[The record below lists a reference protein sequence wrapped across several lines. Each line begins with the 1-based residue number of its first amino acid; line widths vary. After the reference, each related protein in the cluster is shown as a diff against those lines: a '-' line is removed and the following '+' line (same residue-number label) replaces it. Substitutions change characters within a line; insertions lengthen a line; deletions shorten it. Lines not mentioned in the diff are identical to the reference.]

1 MEDLEFLLT
10 YWYGIP
16 TMPNERLKKIK
27 QAGFKSLSLHWCDE
41 YEEAN
46 GKKEK
51 IMEECNDNSFKI
63 KMFHLPFEKAD
74 KLWQNNVDGDQLFEI
89 YQKCIFNASVN
100 NIKYVVMHL
109 NYNAN
114 SIVDENIGITRL
126 NKLLNYGNKIGVNI
140 AFENLADKDNLE
152 VIEPLIRQY
161 SNACLCFDV
170 GHNNINPSE
179 VIMRNKDKIGVIHIH
194 DNFGEKDTHQ
204 IPFTGNVDWSYV
216 YTIMEEVMEHCEFV
230 FEIQNH
236 DNLDEEKFLND
247 AFIAYQEIKNNL
259 RKRVRK

>member
-74 KLWQNNVDGDQLFEI
+74 KL
-89 YQKCIFNASVN
+89 
-100 NIKYVVMHL
+100 
-109 NYNAN
+109 
-114 SIVDENIGITRL
+114 
-126 NKLLNYGNKIGVNI
+126 
-140 AFENLADKDNLE
+140 
-152 VIEPLIRQY
+152 
-161 SNACLCFDV
+161 
-170 GHNNINPSE
+170 
-179 VIMRNKDKIGVIHIH
+179 
-194 DNFGEKDTHQ
+194 
-204 IPFTGNVDWSYV
+204 
-216 YTIMEEVMEHCEFV
+216 
-230 FEIQNH
+230 
-236 DNLDEEKFLND
+236 
-247 AFIAYQEIKNNL
+247 
-259 RKRVRK
+259 